1 MLSILVVTLVGAG
14 FVLRGFVLI
23 KRFGHPDYKGREK
36 EIVNQLVISA
46 VIFFTIALVVA
57 YFLKLTDLEQ

>member
-1 MLSILVVTLVGAG
+1 MLSILVVTVVGAG

-23 KRFGHPDYKGREK
+23 KRFGNPEYKGREK
-36 EIVNQLVISA
+36 EIVNQLIISA

-57 YFLKLTDLEQ
+57 FVMKLGEFEQ